1 MAPYMVFSDK
11 ALRGLCRLR
20 PQTRDELIQVNGIGE
35 KKADAFGE
43 SLWRRLKSLSPSM
56 HGWSVMMASDDKTE
70 RTEVS
75 AVPLYQQVMDDLK
88 GEIARGV
95 YASGSRIPSEME
107 LAKYYGVGR
116 ITVRR
121 AVEELSR
128 AGYLNRQQG
137 RGTFVCAPK
146 LKRKIVQKG
155 DVQSFSEGC
164 AANDMVAGARLV
176 SRTVVAA
183 TREDA
188 AFFGVEP
195 GCELIVVERVRTAD
209 GVPVMLENN
218 AFVLADHPYLQTL
231 ADKDLTD
238 NSIFALVAEHSGRA
252 PLKSDPCTV
261 EIALADAQAAPLLE
275 VPVGEPL
282 FYMEAYFTDADGRP
296 LLLGRQKI
304 VGSRYVFDI

>member
-1 MAPYMVFSDK
+1 MPSTEGLTDGK
-11 ALRGLCRLR
+11 AA
-20 PQTRDELIQVNGIGE
+20 I
-35 KKADAFGE
+35 
-43 SLWRRLKSLSPSM
+43 
-56 HGWSVMMASDDKTE
+56 
-70 RTEVS
+70 
-75 AVPLYQQVMDDLK
+75 PLYQQVIDIIKND
-88 GEIARGV
+88 IN
-95 YASGSRIPSEME
+95 SGTYKAGARIPNEFE
-107 LAKYYGVGR
+107 LAESYKVGR
-116 ITVRR
+116 VTVRR
-121 AVEELSR
+121 AIEELVQQ
-128 AGYLNRQQG
+128 GYLTKQQG

-146 LKRKIVQKG
+146 LKRKIRQKG
-155 DVQSFSEGC
+155 DVQSFTEGC

-183 TREDA
+183 THEDA

-209 GVPVMLENN
+209 GIPVMLENN

-231 ADKDLTD
+231 ADEDLTD

-261 EIALADAQAAPLLE
+261 EIALADTQTAPLLE

-282 FYMEAYFTDADGRP
+282 FYMEAYFTDAGGRP

>member
-1 MAPYMVFSDK
+1 MAF
-11 ALRGLCRLR
+11 
-20 PQTRDELIQVNGIGE
+20 
-35 KKADAFGE
+35 
-43 SLWRRLKSLSPSM
+43 
-56 HGWSVMMASDDKTE
+56 DDKTE

-107 LAKYYGVGR
+107 LAKSYGVGR

-121 AVEELSR
+121 AIEELSR

-146 LKRKIVQKG
+146 LKRKIRQKD
-155 DVQSFSEGC
+155 DVQSFSDACRVNGMEP
-164 AANDMVAGARLV
+164 GACV
-176 SRTVVAA
+176 ISRKILPADSTEAQ
-183 TREDA
+183 
-188 AFFGVEP
+188 FFGVP
-195 GCELIVVERVRTAD
+195 VGTDLICVERVRTAD

-218 AFVLADHPYLQTL
+218 IYVYEDNAYLSTAPLSNQ
-231 ADKDLTD
+231 
-238 NSIFALVAEHSGRA
+238 SIFEFVRNQTGRMPA
-252 PLKSDPCTV
+252 FTDPCTL
-261 EIALADAQAAPLLE
+261 EIACASPEVARLLA

-282 FYMEAYFTDADGRP
+282 FYMEAFFFDEQRRP
-296 LLLGRQKI
+296 FIIGRQRI

>member
-1 MAPYMVFSDK
+1 MPPTEGLTDGK
-11 ALRGLCRLR
+11 AA
-20 PQTRDELIQVNGIGE
+20 I
-35 KKADAFGE
+35 
-43 SLWRRLKSLSPSM
+43 
-56 HGWSVMMASDDKTE
+56 
-70 RTEVS
+70 
-75 AVPLYQQVMDDLK
+75 PLYQQVIDIIK
-88 GEIARGV
+88 NEIN
-95 YASGSRIPSEME
+95 SGAYKAGARIPNEFE
-107 LAKYYGVGR
+107 LAESYKVGR
-116 ITVRR
+116 VTVRR
-121 AVEELSR
+121 AIEELVQQ
-128 AGYLNRQQG
+128 GYLTKRQG
-137 RGTFVCAPK
+137 KGTFVNAPK
-146 LKRKIVQKG
+146 LKRKIRQKG
-155 DVQSFSEGC
+155 DVQSFTEGC
-164 AANDMVAGARLV
+164 AANDMVPGARLV

-183 TREDA
+183 THEDA

-209 GVPVMLENN
+209 GIPVMLENN

-282 FYMEAYFTDADGRP
+282 FYMEAYFTDEDERP

>member
-1 MAPYMVFSDK
+1 MPPTEGLTDGK
-11 ALRGLCRLR
+11 AA
-20 PQTRDELIQVNGIGE
+20 I
-35 KKADAFGE
+35 
-43 SLWRRLKSLSPSM
+43 
-56 HGWSVMMASDDKTE
+56 
-70 RTEVS
+70 
-75 AVPLYQQVMDDLK
+75 PLYQQVIDIIK
-88 GEIARGV
+88 NEIN
-95 YASGSRIPSEME
+95 SGAYKAGARIPNEFE
-107 LAKYYGVGR
+107 LAESYKVGR
-116 ITVRR
+116 VTVRR
-121 AVEELSR
+121 AIEELVQQ
-128 AGYLNRQQG
+128 GYLTKRQG
-137 RGTFVCAPK
+137 KGTFVNAPK
-146 LKRKIVQKG
+146 LKRKIRQKG
-155 DVQSFSEGC
+155 DVQSFTEGC

-183 TREDA
+183 AREDA

-195 GCELIVVERVRTAD
+195 GAELIVVERVRTAD

-231 ADKDLTD
+231 ADKDLAD

-304 VGSRYVFDI
+304 VGSRYLFDI

>member
-1 MAPYMVFSDK
+1 
-11 ALRGLCRLR
+11 
-20 PQTRDELIQVNGIGE
+20 
-35 KKADAFGE
+35 
-43 SLWRRLKSLSPSM
+43 
-56 HGWSVMMASDDKTE
+56 MASDDKTE

-121 AVEELSR
+121 AIEELSR

-146 LKRKIVQKG
+146 LKRKIRQKD
-155 DVQSFSEGC
+155 DVQSFSDACRVNGMEP
-164 AANDMVAGARLV
+164 GACV
-176 SRTVVAA
+176 ISRKILPADSTEAQ
-183 TREDA
+183 
-188 AFFGVEP
+188 FFGVP
-195 GCELIVVERVRTAD
+195 VGTDLICVERVRTAD

-218 AFVLADHPYLQTL
+218 IYVYEDNAYLSTALLSNQ
-231 ADKDLTD
+231 
-238 NSIFALVAEHSGRA
+238 SIFEFVRNRTGRTPA
-252 PLKSDPCTV
+252 FTDPCTL
-261 EIALADAQAAPLLE
+261 EIACASPEVARLLA

-282 FYMEAYFTDADGRP
+282 FYMEAFFFDEQRRP
-296 LLLGRQKI
+296 FIIGRQRI

>member
-1 MAPYMVFSDK
+1 M
-11 ALRGLCRLR
+11 
-20 PQTRDELIQVNGIGE
+20 T
-35 KKADAFGE
+35 
-43 SLWRRLKSLSPSM
+43 
-56 HGWSVMMASDDKTE
+56 SDDKTE

-95 YASGSRIPSEME
+95 YAFGSRIPSEME
-107 LAKYYGVGR
+107 LAKSYGVGR
-116 ITVRR
+116 VTVRR

-128 AGYLNRQQG
+128 AGYLNRQRQG
-137 RGTFVCAPK
+137 KGTFVNAPK

-195 GCELIVVERVRTAD
+195 GCELIVVERVRAAD
-209 GVPVMLENN
+209 GVPVMLE
-218 AFVLADHPYLQTL
+218 
-231 ADKDLTD
+231 KDLTD
-238 NSIFALVAEHSGRA
+238 SSIFALVAEHSGRA

-261 EIALADAQAAPLLE
+261 EIALADAQVAPLLE

-282 FYMEAYFTDADGRP
+282 FYMEAYFTDGDGRP

>member
-1 MAPYMVFSDK
+1 MAFDS
-11 ALRGLCRLR
+11 
-20 PQTRDELIQVNGIGE
+20 
-35 KKADAFGE
+35 
-43 SLWRRLKSLSPSM
+43 
-56 HGWSVMMASDDKTE
+56 KTD
-70 RTEVS
+70 RTDVS

-95 YASGSRIPSEME
+95 YAAGSRIPSEME
-107 LAKYYGVGR
+107 LAKSYGVGR
-116 ITVRR
+116 VTVRR
-121 AVEELSR
+121 AIEELSR

-146 LKRKIVQKG
+146 LKRKIRQKG
-155 DVQSFSEGC
+155 DVQSFTEGC
-164 AANDMVAGARLV
+164 AANDMVPGARLV

-183 TREDA
+183 THA

-209 GVPVMLENN
+209 GIPVMLENN

-231 ADKDLTD
+231 ADEDLSD

-282 FYMEAYFTDADGRP
+282 FYMEAYFTDEDERP

>member
-1 MAPYMVFSDK
+1 MAF
-11 ALRGLCRLR
+11 
-20 PQTRDELIQVNGIGE
+20 
-35 KKADAFGE
+35 
-43 SLWRRLKSLSPSM
+43 
-56 HGWSVMMASDDKTE
+56 DDKTE

-121 AVEELSR
+121 AIEELSR

-146 LKRKIVQKG
+146 LKRKIRQKD
-155 DVQSFSEGC
+155 DVQSFSDACRVNGMEP
-164 AANDMVAGARLV
+164 GACV
-176 SRTVVAA
+176 ISRKILPADSTEAQ
-183 TREDA
+183 
-188 AFFGVEP
+188 FFGVP
-195 GCELIVVERVRTAD
+195 VGTDLICVERVRTAD

-218 AFVLADHPYLQTL
+218 IYVYEDNAYLSTAPLSNQ
-231 ADKDLTD
+231 
-238 NSIFALVAEHSGRA
+238 SIFEFVRNRTGRTPA
-252 PLKSDPCTV
+252 FTDPCTL
-261 EIALADAQAAPLLE
+261 EIACASPEVARLLA

-282 FYMEAYFTDADGRP
+282 FYMEAFFFDEQRRP
-296 LLLGRQKI
+296 FIIGRQRI

>member
-1 MAPYMVFSDK
+1 MA
-11 ALRGLCRLR
+11 
-20 PQTRDELIQVNGIGE
+20 T
-35 KKADAFGE
+35 
-43 SLWRRLKSLSPSM
+43 
-56 HGWSVMMASDDKTE
+56 DDKTD
-70 RTEVS
+70 RAGVS

-95 YASGSRIPSEME
+95 YAAGSRIPSEME
-107 LAKYYGVGR
+107 LAKSYGVGR

-121 AVEELSR
+121 AIEELSR

-155 DVQSFSEGC
+155 DVQSFTEGC

-209 GVPVMLENN
+209 GIPVMLANN
-218 AFVLADHPYLQTL
+218 AFVLARPTIPTCRRLPTRTSPITRSLRSSPSIRAARRSSPTPVPWRLRLPMPRRPRCWRCRSASRSSIWRRTL
-231 ADKDLTD
+231 PMRTGGPCC
-238 NSIFALVAEHSGRA
+238 SGVKRSWARA
-252 PLKSDPCTV
+252 TCSTSNV
-261 EIALADAQAAPLLE
+261 H
-275 VPVGEPL
+275 
-282 FYMEAYFTDADGRP
+282 R
-296 LLLGRQKI
+296 
-304 VGSRYVFDI
+304 

>member
-1 MAPYMVFSDK
+1 M
-11 ALRGLCRLR
+11 
-20 PQTRDELIQVNGIGE
+20 
-35 KKADAFGE
+35 
-43 SLWRRLKSLSPSM
+43 
-56 HGWSVMMASDDKTE
+56 
-70 RTEVS
+70 
-75 AVPLYQQVMDDLK
+75 
-88 GEIARGV
+88 

-121 AVEELSR
+121 AIEELSR
-128 AGYLNRQQG
+128 AGYLSRQQG

-146 LKRKIVQKG
+146 LKRKIRQKD
-155 DVQSFSEGC
+155 DVQSFSDACRVNGMEP
-164 AANDMVAGARLV
+164 GACV
-176 SRTVVAA
+176 ISRKILPADSTEAQ
-183 TREDA
+183 
-188 AFFGVEP
+188 FFGVP
-195 GCELIVVERVRTAD
+195 VGTDLICVERVRTAD

-261 EIALADAQAAPLLE
+261 EIALADAQAASLLE

-282 FYMEAYFTDADGRP
+282 FYMEAYFTDADGRS

>member
-1 MAPYMVFSDK
+1 MPSTEGLTDGK
-11 ALRGLCRLR
+11 AA
-20 PQTRDELIQVNGIGE
+20 I
-35 KKADAFGE
+35 
-43 SLWRRLKSLSPSM
+43 
-56 HGWSVMMASDDKTE
+56 
-70 RTEVS
+70 
-75 AVPLYQQVMDDLK
+75 PLYQQVIDIIKND
-88 GEIARGV
+88 IN
-95 YASGSRIPSEME
+95 SGTYKAGARIPNEFE
-107 LAKYYGVGR
+107 LAESYKVGR
-116 ITVRR
+116 VTVRR
-121 AVEELSR
+121 AIEELVQQ
-128 AGYLNRQQG
+128 GYLTKQQG

-146 LKRKIVQKG
+146 LKRKIRQKG
-155 DVQSFSEGC
+155 DVQSFTEGC
-164 AANDMVAGARLV
+164 AANDMVPGARLV

-183 TREDA
+183 THEDA

-209 GVPVMLENN
+209 GIPVMLENN

-231 ADKDLTD
+231 ADEDLTD

-261 EIALADAQAAPLLE
+261 EIALADAQTAPLLE

-282 FYMEAYFTDADGRP
+282 FYMEAYFTDAGGRP

>member
-1 MAPYMVFSDK
+1 MAF
-11 ALRGLCRLR
+11 
-20 PQTRDELIQVNGIGE
+20 
-35 KKADAFGE
+35 
-43 SLWRRLKSLSPSM
+43 
-56 HGWSVMMASDDKTE
+56 DDKTE

-121 AVEELSR
+121 AIEELSR

-188 AFFGVEP
+188 AFFWG
-195 GCELIVVERVRTAD
+195 GTRLRAHRCRARA
-209 GVPVMLENN
+209 
-218 AFVLADHPYLQTL
+218 H
-231 ADKDLTD
+231 
-238 NSIFALVAEHSGRA
+238 GRRRA
-252 PLKSDPCTV
+252 RHAREQRFC
-261 EIALADAQAAPLLE
+261 A
-275 VPVGEPL
+275 G
-282 FYMEAYFTDADGRP
+282 
-296 LLLGRQKI
+296 
-304 VGSRYVFDI
+304 

>member
-1 MAPYMVFSDK
+1 MPPTEGPTDGK
-11 ALRGLCRLR
+11 AA
-20 PQTRDELIQVNGIGE
+20 I
-35 KKADAFGE
+35 
-43 SLWRRLKSLSPSM
+43 
-56 HGWSVMMASDDKTE
+56 
-70 RTEVS
+70 
-75 AVPLYQQVMDDLK
+75 PLYQQVIDIIK
-88 GEIARGV
+88 NEIN
-95 YASGSRIPSEME
+95 SGAYKAGARIPNEFE
-107 LAKYYGVGR
+107 LAESYKVGR
-116 ITVRR
+116 VTVRR
-121 AVEELSR
+121 AIEELVQQ
-128 AGYLNRQQG
+128 GYLTKRQG
-137 RGTFVCAPK
+137 KGTFVNAPK
-146 LKRKIVQKG
+146 LKRKIRQKG
-155 DVQSFSEGC
+155 DVQSFTEGC
-164 AANDMVAGARLV
+164 AANDMVPGARLV

-183 TREDA
+183 THEDA
-188 AFFGVEP
+188 AFFGAEP

-209 GVPVMLENN
+209 GIPVMLENN

-282 FYMEAYFTDADGRP
+282 FYMEAYFTDEDERP

>member
-1 MAPYMVFSDK
+1 MPPTEGPTDGK
-11 ALRGLCRLR
+11 AA
-20 PQTRDELIQVNGIGE
+20 I
-35 KKADAFGE
+35 
-43 SLWRRLKSLSPSM
+43 
-56 HGWSVMMASDDKTE
+56 
-70 RTEVS
+70 
-75 AVPLYQQVMDDLK
+75 PLYQQVIDIIK
-88 GEIARGV
+88 NEIN
-95 YASGSRIPSEME
+95 SGAYKAGARIPNEFE
-107 LAKYYGVGR
+107 LAESYKVGR
-116 ITVRR
+116 VTVRR
-121 AVEELSR
+121 AIEELVQQ
-128 AGYLNRQQG
+128 GYLTKRQG
-137 RGTFVCAPK
+137 KGTFVNAPK
-146 LKRKIVQKG
+146 LKRKIRQKG
-155 DVQSFSEGC
+155 DVQSFTEGC

-188 AFFGVEP
+188 SFFGVEP

-218 AFVLADHPYLQTL
+218 TFVLADHPYLQTL

-261 EIALADAQAAPLLE
+261 EIALADAQTAPLLE

-282 FYMEAYFTDADGRP
+282 FYMEAYFTDAGGRP